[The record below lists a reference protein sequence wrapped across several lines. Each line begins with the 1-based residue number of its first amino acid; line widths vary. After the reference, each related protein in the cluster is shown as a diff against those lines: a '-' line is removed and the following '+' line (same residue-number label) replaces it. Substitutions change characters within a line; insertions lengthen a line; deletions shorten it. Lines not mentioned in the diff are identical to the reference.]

1 MALAREGV
9 VGGGV
14 GGNAKETRNMYN
26 CSLPKLLRKIKI
38 SSATDDQGLL
48 LFYTCKQSVLKEM
61 VVSVL

>member
-26 CSLPKLLRKIKI
+26 RSLPKLLRKIKI
-38 SSATDDQGLL
+38 S
-48 LFYTCKQSVLKEM
+48 
-61 VVSVL
+61 